1 MIILPKQY
9 ISLLES
15 ALKIYSPSDFEK
27 DISNFLFNTMK
38 DLGFN
43 NIRIDSADN
52 VIGEIGSGNPTL
64 LLCGHMDTVPGEL
77 DIKSSHGT
85 LSGRGAVDA
94 KSSLISMILAASSF
108 CNNLPLG
115 RIIVAAVTNEEG
127 NGSGI
132 REFLKSNII
141 PDFAIF
147 GEPSGIE
154 KITIGYKGRLSI
166 KIICNTPSVHASA
179 PWMSKNAI
187 EELYLIW
194 AHIKNN
200 FQNEYSTRYKQI
212 TTCVTKIVGG
222 SADNVM
228 PGVCELTCDVRF
240 PYKYDASQILDKIQ
254 AIINEKNNKHSDS
267 SYSLEILDS
276 TPAFEGSKSS
286 LISRALGRS
295 IIHHLGIK
303 PQFVHKTGTGD
314 MNVLGSSLQIP
325 VVTYGPGNPH
335 LSHTSDENISIDEF
349 LMSIE
354 IYKTAITNLIHLYGQ
369 NSISNC

>member
-1 MIILPKQY
+1 MIVLSKQFV
-9 ISLLES
+9 SLLES
-15 ALKIYSPSDFEK
+15 ALRIYSPSDSEK

-38 DLGFN
+38 DLGFS

-77 DIKSSHGT
+77 DVKSNNGT

-132 REFLKSNII
+132 REFLKSNIM

-154 KITIGYKGRLSI
+154 KITIGYKGRLSL

-194 AHIKNN
+194 NDIKNN
-200 FQNEYSTRYKQI
+200 FPNEHSNHYKQVTACI
-212 TTCVTKIVGG
+212 TKIIGG
-222 SADNVM
+222 NADNVM

-240 PYKYDASQILDKIQ
+240 PYRYESNKILDKIQ
-254 AIINEKNNKHSDS
+254 TIVNENNNNNSDS
-267 SYSLEILDS
+267 SYLLEILDS
-276 TPAFEGSKSS
+276 TPAFEASKSS

-295 IIHHLGIK
+295 IIHHLDIK

-314 MNVLGSSLQIP
+314 MNVLGNSLQIP

-369 NSISNC
+369 N